1 MQKLQFES
9 AWDKTIS
16 EKDRERIQQVFLQTA
31 PVITKNIEFT
41 PLWEAI
47 NHKGELLVTV
57 LVQNFGEQMITFQN
71 KKLQYWEDRNM
82 IATYS
87 FTLPALKIEPA
98 TSMPWT
104 FIFPEG
110 CMGHQPSLKNGRLQF
125 ADFEEND

>member
-16 EKDRERIQQVFLQTA
+16 EKDRERIQQIFLET
-31 PVITKNIEFT
+31 PSPIKNIELT

-57 LVQNFGEQMITFQN
+57 LVQNFSERMISFQN
-71 KKLQYWEDRNM
+71 EKVQYWEDEKM
-82 IATYS
+82 VATYS
-87 FTLPALKIEPA
+87 YTLPALKIEPA

-104 FIFPEG
+104 FIFPVESIV
-110 CMGHQPSLKNGRLQF
+110 HQPLLKNGLLKIV
-125 ADFEEND
+125 D